1 MMGSTG
7 STMAKVGIVGCG
19 GIAQVHAAVLD
30 RLEATTLAACADI
43 APDRAASMAARYG
56 CRAYDSMAAMLEA
69 ERLDAVHLCTP
80 HHLHA
85 PMAEAAAARGVA
97 VFTEKPPVISG
108 EQWRQLERAAA
119 RVPVGV
125 CFQNRYR
132 PNVQRLRRLIEDGI
146 FGAPVGAR
154 AFVTWRREAPY
165 YRDSDWRGA
174 WATEGGGALINQSIH
189 TLDLLV
195 WLLGAPQAVEAR
207 LSNHH
212 LKGVIEVEDTVE
224 AYMLLGGRPAVF
236 YATNAYT
243 QDAPVFLEVQAQR
256 ATLRLS
262 GDALEIVEGGETRL
276 ETFAQ
281 PETLGKGYWG
291 NGHMPCIEDFYCCL
305 ESGAPYGNDLASVRD
320 TVQTMLQIYGQNPKT
335 L

>member
-1 MMGSTG
+1 M
-7 STMAKVGIVGCG
+7 KRVGIVGCG

-30 RLEATTLAACADI
+30 RLESTALAACADI
-43 APDRAASMAARYG
+43 VPERAGAMAAKYG
-56 CRAYDSMAAMLEA
+56 CRAYASMEAMLSA
-69 ERLDAVHLCTP
+69 EELDAVHLCTP

-85 PMAEAAAARGVA
+85 PMAEAAAGRGVA
-97 VFTEKPPVISG
+97 VFTEKPPVIDRS
-108 EQWRQLERAAA
+108 QWQQLRRAAA
-119 RVPVGV
+119 LAPLGV

-132 PNVQRLRRLIEDGI
+132 PNVRRLRQLLREET

-165 YRDSDWRGA
+165 YRDSGWRGT

-207 LSNHH
+207 LANHH
-212 LKGVIEVEDTVE
+212 LRGVIEVEDTVE
-224 AYMLLGGRPAVF
+224 AYLVLGGKPAVF

-243 QDAPVFLEVQAQR
+243 QDAPVFLEVQAER

-262 GDALEIVEGGETRL
+262 GDALEIVRDGDVRR
-276 ETFAQ
+276 ETFPQ
-281 PETLGKGYWG
+281 PQTLGKGYWG
-291 NGHMPCIEDFYCCL
+291 NGHLPCIEDFYRCL
-305 ESGAPYGNDLASVRD
+305 AAGAPYGNDLASVAD
-320 TVQTMLQIYGQNPKT
+320 TVEAMLQIYEQNPRT

>member
-1 MMGSTG
+1 
-7 STMAKVGIVGCG
+7 MARVGIVGCG

-30 RLEATTLAACADI
+30 RLEQTALVACADI
-43 APDRAASMAARYG
+43 APERAEAMAAKYG
-56 CRAYDSMAAMLEA
+56 CRAYASMEAMLDA

-85 PMAEAAAARGVA
+85 PMAEAAAGRGVA
-97 VFTEKPPVISG
+97 VFTEKPPVTG
-108 EQWRQLERAAA
+108 RDQWEQLRRAAA
-119 RVPVGV
+119 RVPLGV

-132 PNVQRLRRLIEDGI
+132 PNVIRLRQLLSEET

-165 YRDSDWRGA
+165 YRDSGWRGA

-207 LSNHH
+207 LANHH

-224 AYMLLGGRPAVF
+224 AYLVLGGKPAVF

-243 QDAPVFLEVQAQR
+243 QDAPVFLEVQAER

-262 GDALEIVEGGETRL
+262 GDALEIARDGDVRR
-276 ETFAQ
+276 ETFPQ

-291 NGHMPCIEDFYCCL
+291 NGHLPCIEDFYRCL
-305 ESGAPYGNDLASVRD
+305 ASGAPYGNDLASFAD
-320 TVQTMLQIYGQNPKT
+320 TVEAMLQIYEQNPRT